1 MLSMTN
7 MGYTDIGKEP
17 KPQHTMLPANKLHE
31 KGLWQ
36 VLMNSTQKGLTQVK
50 ATAKPQLSLRK

>member
-1 MLSMTN
+1 MTN